1 MADAKIVY
9 EPHPVSPERKAELV
23 GKGFKI
29 IDERFAPEGA
39 AEVAK
44 PAPVADKPAAAPKAA
59 AKKADD

>member
-1 MADAKIVY
+1 MADAKIIY

-23 GKGFKI
+23 GQGFKI
-29 IDERFAPEGA
+29 MDAIFAPED
-39 AEVAK
+39 VK